1 MILLKNLLPL
11 ITILFL
17 IPIILAQPKI
27 ELKHIGYGKTPQEIH
42 VQLSNTGNT
51 TLTNI
56 EIYVDNEKI
65 ETIKTSLSPKK
76 IIEYILYLTPG
87 KHFVE
92 ANTTEG
98 AYDSFEINVS
108 AFTTTTVL
116 TENEETKSFLEQKK
130 TEIIIGMFIIFF
142 GIVIWVLT
150 RRPRLSLD

>member
-1 MILLKNLLPL
+1 MKKILLF
-11 ITILFL
+11 TILLFF
-17 IPIILAQPKI
+17 IPIVLAQPKI
-27 ELKHIGYGKTPQEIH
+27 DLKHIGYGKTPQEVHI
-42 VQLSNTGNT
+42 QLKNIGNT
-51 TLTNI
+51 TLRSI
-56 EIYVDNEKI
+56 EIYVDKEKT
-65 ETIKTSLSPKK
+65 ETIDGTLPSNR